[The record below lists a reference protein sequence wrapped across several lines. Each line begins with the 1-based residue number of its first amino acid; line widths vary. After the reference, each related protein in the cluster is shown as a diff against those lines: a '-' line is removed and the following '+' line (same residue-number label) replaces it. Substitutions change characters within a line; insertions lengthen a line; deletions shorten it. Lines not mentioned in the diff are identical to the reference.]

1 MTDARGQNRRAEA
14 IRELTARLGHDF
26 ARPGLLEIALT
37 HASVGEGALHD
48 ARGRPFSHNQRQ
60 EFLGDRV
67 LGLLVAERL
76 MRDLPDADEGVM
88 SSRLHALVDKAACAR
103 AAERMGVGPA
113 MRLSPGEAKQG
124 GRRRE
129 GVLGDAMEAVLAAVY
144 LDGGLDAARAA
155 FERAWAEELA
165 SPPAPGV
172 SNPKSALQ
180 EWSLGGGRGLPSYR
194 VTERAGSDHAP
205 TFTVEVAVPGLAPL
219 TGRGRSR
226 QEAEKAAAVA
236 LLSREGVI

>member
-1 MTDARGQNRRAEA
+1 MTEARNQNRRAEA
-14 IRELTARLGHDF
+14 VRDLTTRLGHPF
-26 ARPGLLEIALT
+26 ARPELLETALT
-37 HASVGEGALHD
+37 HASVGEGASHD

-103 AAERMGVGPA
+103 AAERLGVGAA
-113 MRLSPGEAKQG
+113 MRLSPGESKQG

-144 LDGGLDAARAA
+144 LDGGLDAARAV
-155 FERAWAEELA
+155 FERAWAEEIA
-165 SPPAPGV
+165 APAQPGL

-180 EWSLGGGRGLPSYR
+180 EWSLGGGRGLPTYR
-194 VTERAGSDHAP
+194 IAGRTGSDHAP
-205 TFTVEVAVPGLAPL
+205 TFTVEVTVPGLQPL